1 MSEIT
6 QSSDLEQ
13 NKRIIRD
20 FVQEVLNR
28 HDIKAADKYLPK
40 QDPIQFKQFPRR
52 FFQRFPDSRT
62 TINHIVAEND
72 MVLLMMTGT
81 ATDKQTGKRVT
92 MKAADLY
99 RIGKGRIAEH
109 WDVVDR
115 SEIQ

>member
-1 MSEIT
+1 MSETT

-13 NKRIIRD
+13 NKMIIRN

-28 HDIKAADKYLPK
+28 HDIEAADKYFPEE
-40 QDPIQFKQFPRR
+40 DPIQFKQFLSR
-52 FFQRFPDSRT
+52 FFQRLPDSRT
-62 TINHIVAEND
+62 TIDHIIAEND
-72 MVLLMMTGT
+72 MVVLIMTGT

-99 RIGKGRIAEH
+99 RIDKGRIAEH